1 MAYTGTVVQVINVLG
16 EDMVRVRM
24 TVISDG
30 ITDQDIWNLRLSR
43 ASSDLNIA
51 ENAQP
56 LTFAIRFVD
65 PCLSV
70 VLSAPTPASISTS
83 VLAASPLISAGPTTS
98 HSPYSSTNCGPLTFT
113 LTYVDSSGTAISLPS
128 TSIVDNFLS
137 YSTTTG
143 VITM

>member
-1 MAYTGTVVQVINVLG
+1 M
-16 EDMVRVRM
+16 RVRL
-24 TVISDG
+24 TVASDG
-30 ITDQDIWNLRLSR
+30 IADQDIWNIRLSR
-43 ASSDLNIA
+43 ASSALNIA
-51 ENAQP
+51 ENAQS

-70 VLSAPTPASISTS
+70 VLTAPTPSSISTS
-83 VLAASPLISAGPTTS
+83 VLAASPLIAAGPATS

-113 LTYVDSSGTAISLPS
+113 LTYVDSSGTTTSLPA

-137 YSTTTG
+137 YSSTTG